1 MSRVTWSV
9 DREGSSRSG
18 AFRGWVAGGAKYGNR
33 DGGGRCRRDTR
44 SRLLKLSGFLG
55 EQRQQQLRR
64 LGETG
69 PYKDNEVRGTY
80 DSTRLVS
87 SAAFQQGP
95 VTFYV
100 RTYVRGVPRLAPTFY
115 AETQSVM
122 SVTRGHSDRSLFS
135 GSIFRPVHLFHSSI
149 STFLVRIPRIF
160 LGFPQSR
167 RRIGEFPIFE
177 RSREKSGLSRYSS
190 SAETGFTTGFWPPP
204 TLLPFALLLR
214 FFSRCRA
221 PFDFAIPRKRKF
233 LRSSLPPSFSRKTID
248 PNSKHDQ
255 ERTFHPFARNRIF
268 FFSIFSLLP
277 SVFRVLERKKEIVNS
292 GLSRKMT

>member
-1 MSRVTWSV
+1 M
-9 DREGSSRSG
+9 
-18 AFRGWVAGGAKYGNR
+18 Y
-33 DGGGRCRRDTR
+33 RRDTR

-55 EQRQQQLRR
+55 EQRQLRR

-100 RTYVRGVPRLAPTFY
+100 RTRRPPTRPNVLRGNSA
-115 AETQSVM
+115 M
-122 SVTRGHSDRSLFS
+122 SVTRGHSDHSLFS
-135 GSIFRPVHLFHSSI
+135 FQLPPAHLLHSSVSI
-149 STFLVRIPRIF
+149 SH
-160 LGFPQSR
+160 GFPSNFRSPGKTNRQ
-167 RRIGEFPIFE
+167 FPIFE
-177 RSREKSGLSRYSS
+177 QSRKKSGLSRCSS
-190 SAETGFTTGFWPPP
+190 SAKTGFTTGFWQPP

-233 LRSSLPPSFSRKTID
+233 LLSRFFLLSLFPQKAIKTRSKTRSEFYSI
-248 PNSKHDQ
+248 S
-255 ERTFHPFARNRIF
+255 RNRIF
-268 FFSIFSLLP
+268 FFNFFSP
-277 SVFRVLERKKEIVNS
+277 SDFPVPTFSKERKKERIRTCL
-292 GLSRKMT
+292 GK

>member
-100 RTYVRGVPRLAPTFY
+100 RTWRPPTRPNVLRGN
-115 AETQSVM
+115 SVGNV
-122 SVTRGHSDRSLFS
+122 SDPWPFRSFALLRFHLPPLPPSIYSTRPSL
-135 GSIFRPVHLFHSSI
+135 LSS
-149 STFLVRIPRIF
+149 FGIPRIF

-167 RRIGEFPIFE
+167 EDESANFQYSNDLGRKVGYLGTRAPLK
-177 RSREKSGLSRYSS
+177 RVLRPASGHHLPCS
-190 SAETGFTTGFWPPP
+190 
-204 TLLPFALLLR
+204 LLPF
-214 FFSRCRA
+214 S
-221 PFDFAIPRKRKF
+221 FD
-233 LRSSLPPSFSRKTID
+233 SSLAAAPPSISQFLASENFSAPLFLPHSPEKQSI
-248 PNSKHDQ
+248 Q
-255 ERTFHPFARNRIF
+255 IRNAIKNALSILSREIEF

-292 GLSRKMT
+292 GLSRKVT

>member
-135 GSIFRPVHLFHSSI
+135 GSIFRPSPRPSIPLVHLYFPRSGSHGFSSD
-149 STFLVRIPRIF
+149 
-160 LGFPQSR
+160 SR
-167 RRIGEFPIFE
+167 NPGKTNRRIYIFE

-248 PNSKHDQ
+248 PNSKRDQ
-255 ERTFHPFARNRIF
+255 ERAFYPFARNRIF
-268 FFSIFSLLP
+268 FFNFFSP
-277 SVFRVLERKKEIVNS
+277 SVRF
-292 GLSRKMT
+292 SRS

>member
-1 MSRVTWSV
+1 
-9 DREGSSRSG
+9 
-18 AFRGWVAGGAKYGNR
+18 
-33 DGGGRCRRDTR
+33 
-44 SRLLKLSGFLG
+44 
-55 EQRQQQLRR
+55 
-64 LGETG
+64 
-69 PYKDNEVRGTY
+69 
-80 DSTRLVS
+80 
-87 SAAFQQGP
+87 
-95 VTFYV
+95 
-100 RTYVRGVPRLAPTFY
+100 
-115 AETQSVM
+115 M

-248 PNSKHDQ
+248 PNSKRDQ
-255 ERTFHPFARNRIF
+255 ERAFYPFARNRIF
-268 FFSIFSLLP
+268 FFNFFSP
-277 SVFRVLERKKEIVNS
+277 SVRF
-292 GLSRKMT
+292 SRS